1 MNLTDKTK
9 VVVGMSGGV
18 DSCMAAALLKEQGYD
33 VIGVTLLMSP
43 ESAADTEEFV
53 SGGCSAVSAIDDARR
68 AASQLGISHYV
79 MNFRELF
86 EEKVIKY
93 FTEAYLAGQTP
104 NPCLACNR
112 YLKFGELLQK
122 AGELGAGYIAT
133 GHYAQITQDP
143 TSGRFLLSKGLDNQ
157 KDQTYVLYMLT
168 QEQLAGTLFPLAGFT
183 KQMIREMAKERGFF
197 EVADKPD
204 SQEICF
210 VPDNDYASFVRRRV
224 GRRYQKGNFVD
235 LQGNILGEHQGII
248 HYTIGQ
254 RKGLGITFGKPMYV
268 IGLNPERQEVILGE
282 DNEAY
287 SDTLWA
293 RDLNWISISGLKEP
307 LQVEAKI
314 RYKAQPSP
322 AVIYPL
328 KNSSEP
334 DEKNYPAEVKVC
346 FKIPQRAV
354 TPGQAVVF
362 YQGELVVGG
371 GTIISGPCGRHR

>member
-1 MNLTDKTK
+1 MNLINKKK
-9 VVVGMSGGV
+9 VVVGISGGV

-33 VIGVTLLMSP
+33 VIGVTLQMLP
-43 ESAADTEEFV
+43 EAADTEKFV
-53 SGGCSAVSAIDDARR
+53 SGGNSAVSAIDDARQ
-68 AASQLGISHYV
+68 AAGRLGISHYV
-79 MNFRELF
+79 INSRELF
-86 EEKVIKY
+86 EEKVVNY

-104 NPCLACNR
+104 NPCLSCNR
-112 YLKFGELLQK
+112 YLKFGNLLHK
-122 AGELGAGYIAT
+122 ATGLGAGYIAT
-133 GHYAQITQDP
+133 GHYAQITQDSR
-143 TSGRFLLSKGLDNQ
+143 SGRFLLRKGFDDQ

-168 QEQLAGTLFPLAGFT
+168 QEQLAGILFPLGGFT
-183 KQMIREMAKERGFF
+183 KKMIREMARERGFS

-210 VPDNDYASFVRRRV
+210 VPDNDYASFIRRRV
-224 GRRYQKGNFVD
+224 GRCCKKGNFVD
-235 LQGNILGEHQGII
+235 LQGNVLGEHQGII
-248 HYTIGQ
+248 HYTVGQ
-254 RKGLGITFGKPMYV
+254 RKGLGISFGKPMYV
-268 IGLNPERQEVILGE
+268 IGLNPERREVILGE
-282 DNEAY
+282 DKEVY

-293 RDLNWISISGLKEP
+293 RDLNWISISQLKEP
-307 LQVEAKI
+307 LPVEAKI

-328 KNSSEP
+328 KSSSEP

-371 GTIISGPCGRHR
+371 GTIISGSCIRHR